1 MELGTIN
8 YFLGRTLQKLGKYP
22 DAEKYFEKACEN
34 FVKANWEFCET
45 SVYCHYC
52 LRELHLIKGDRIKAD
67 QYTRKA
73 MEIIEKVWGGRFEDD
88 EDFKETIENA
98 LKELMI

>member
-1 MELGTIN
+1 M
-8 YFLGRTLQKLGKYP
+8 GKYP

-52 LRELHLIKGDRIKAD
+52 LRELLLIKVKAD

-73 MEIIEKVWGGRFEDD
+73 MEIFEKISFEDD
-88 EDFKETIENA
+88 EDFKEAIENA
-98 LKELMI
+98 IKNQWYKANQLFVN